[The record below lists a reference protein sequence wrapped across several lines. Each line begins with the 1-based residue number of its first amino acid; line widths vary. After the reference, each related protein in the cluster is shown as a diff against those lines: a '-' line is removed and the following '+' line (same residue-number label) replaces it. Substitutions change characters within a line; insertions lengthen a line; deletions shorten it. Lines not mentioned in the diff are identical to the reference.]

1 MGFYMQT
8 DTVNLTGSTPGTSY
22 QLTALHFGPVT
33 GKKVYIQASLHGDE
47 LPGSLVAYYLH
58 QELLKLEQEDRLDA
72 RIVLV
77 PFCNPIG
84 LGQMLNY
91 QHIGRFHL
99 ATGQNFNRLHSRF
112 NLFQRLLDFI
122 ETEGIAW
129 SSSATVNTQLVRRY
143 LHRVIEQMSVH
154 SETDSLHKTLLQWS
168 CDADIVLDLHCDN
181 HAVMHMYGTPEAWPQ
196 LEPLAR
202 FLGSRCQ
209 LLSEDSGS
217 HSFDEVVSTVW
228 ARLRQQYPEV
238 ALDLACIGT
247 TVEFRGE
254 YALSHDLAAG
264 DAKAIVQ
271 YLNHQ
276 GYLRLAANQVE
287 ELPPLLCEAHP
298 LGGLCYIDAPV
309 AGIAVY
315 VVQPG
320 DWVKEG
326 QPIVDIVDPISL
338 SKTTVR
344 SPADGVVFAHS
355 AQRLARPERKLMSI
369 SSPVEQGNAGL
380 SP

>member
-1 MGFYMQT
+1 MQT
-8 DTVNLTGSTPGTSY
+8 ETVNLTGSTPGTSY
-22 QLTALHFGPVT
+22 QLSALHFGPSNA
-33 GKKVYIQASLHGDE
+33 KKVYMQASLHGDE

-58 QELLKLEQEDRLDA
+58 DALLKLEQENRLDA

-91 QHIGRFHL
+91 QHIGRFHF
-99 ATGQNFNRLHSRF
+99 ATAQNFNRLQARF
-112 NLFQRLLDFI
+112 DLYRGLI
-122 ETEGIAW
+122 ELIEREGITW
-129 SSSATVNTQLVRRY
+129 SASATENTLLVRRY
-143 LHRVIEQMSVH
+143 LQRVLNEMVVS

-168 CDADIVLDLHCDN
+168 YDADLVLDLHCDN
-181 HAVMHMYGTPEAWPQ
+181 HAVMHLYGTPEAWPK
-196 LEPLAR
+196 LEPLACY
-202 FLGSRCQ
+202 LGSQCQ

-217 HSFDEVVSTVW
+217 NSFDEVVSSVW

-238 ALDLACIGT
+238 ALDLACISS

-254 YALSHDLAAG
+254 YDLSHQSASE
-264 DAKAIVQ
+264 DAKAIIQ

-276 GYLRLAANQVE
+276 GYLRLAETEVKE
-287 ELPPLLCEAHP
+287 PPPLLCAAHP
-298 LGGLCYIDAPV
+298 LGGLCYVEAPV

-315 VVQPG
+315 LVQPG
-320 DWVKEG
+320 DWVESG
-326 QPIVDIVDPISL
+326 QAIVDIVDPVSL
-338 SKTTVR
+338 TKTTVI
-344 SPADGVVFAHS
+344 SPASGVVFAHS

-369 SSPVEQGNAGL
+369 SSPVEQGNSGL

>member
-1 MGFYMQT
+1 MQT
-8 DTVNLTGSTPGTSY
+8 EMVSLIGSTPGTSY
-22 QLTALHFGPVT
+22 QLTALQFGPDN
-33 GKKVYIQASLHGDE
+33 GKKVYMQASLHGDE

-58 QELLKLEQEDRLDA
+58 QELLKLEQDNLLDA

-99 ATGQNFNRLHSRF
+99 ASSQNFNRLQPAF
-112 NLFQRLLDFI
+112 DLYQKLI
-122 ETEGIAW
+122 ELIEREGISW
-129 SSSATVNTQLVRRY
+129 SDSATENTQTVRRY
-143 LHRVIEQMSVH
+143 LRQIVNEMVVF
-154 SETDSLHKTLLQWS
+154 SETDSLHKTLLSWS

-181 HAVMHMYGTPEAWPQ
+181 HAVMHMYGTPEAWSK

-202 FLGSRCQ
+202 YLGSQCQ

-217 HSFDEVVSTVW
+217 NSFDEVVSSVW
-228 ARLRQQYPEV
+228 ARLRQHFPEV
-238 ALDLACIGT
+238 ALDLACIGS

-254 YALSHDLAAG
+254 HDLCHDSASR
-264 DAKAIVQ
+264 DANAIIQ

-276 GYLRLAANQVE
+276 GYLRLPEEQVD
-287 ELPPLLCEAHP
+287 ELPSLLREPHP
-298 LGGLCYIDAPV
+298 LGGLCYVDAPKT
-309 AGIAVY
+309 GIVVY
-315 VVQPG
+315 RVQPG
-320 DWVKEG
+320 DWVEAG
-326 QPIVDIVDPISL
+326 QAIIDIVDPLSL
-338 SKTTVR
+338 NKTTIT

-355 AQRLARPERKLMSI
+355 GQRLARPERKLMSI
-369 SSPVEQGNAGL
+369 SSPVEQGNSGL